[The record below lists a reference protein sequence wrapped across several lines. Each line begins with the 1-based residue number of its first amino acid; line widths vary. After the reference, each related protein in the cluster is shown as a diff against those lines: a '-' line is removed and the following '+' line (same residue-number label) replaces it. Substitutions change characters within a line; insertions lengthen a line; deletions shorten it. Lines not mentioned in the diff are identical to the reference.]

1 MNKLLHGSTKRR
13 FVVDIMLTT
22 MLMITKFFLLNET
35 VSLANKITTIS
46 NTEIKH
52 LAIMFAFYLVIEIA
66 FDAIQNVYIEISF
79 QRLCHNSLIEY
90 FSEIY
95 NVKPEILK
103 KKNTGYV
110 NDILT
115 KLVNYQASAYIATV
129 WELFYAVL
137 YMMYAITRLWLIHWS
152 LGLTLFVA
160 LSISAVLLTK
170 GKQINRKNMVE
181 SNKKSHEL
189 CGFIFDTIINIGTI
203 QKMNAKKF
211 IDDTAEDKKN
221 SYYKALNK
229 QLVINELYGAFSKLV
244 IWLFLP
250 VNIYLMTVF
259 DFNKLE
265 CVALTTLLS
274 TEIFNISRSIMRYI
288 TSKERF
294 GTSYEELSD
303 IIKPE
308 NMRKDLFTDSFKEL
322 EICDLEYQYKVIDK
336 DNSLQETK
344 ICIPDFVV
352 NAGDKVC
359 ITGESGQGK
368 TTLLNLLSNEIETN
382 SVLLNRK
389 TCFNRLN
396 CIFVSQDTEIL
407 DMTLKENLTFGRDI
421 PDSEIVRALEDVG
434 LGKWYENL
442 HDKLNSRLGEKGV
455 FVSTGQRQRLN
466 LVRGLL
472 DYSKEVYILDEPT
485 SNVDAETE
493 QAMVKFIEK
502 RLQNKTLICVT
513 HRPAIKE
520 ICNKMYVFENNTL
533 RLR

>member
-1 MNKLLHGSTKRR
+1 MDKLLHGSTKKR
-13 FVVDIMLTT
+13 FAVDIMLTT

-35 VSLANKITTIS
+35 VSLSGKITTAN
-46 NTEIKH
+46 NTEIRH
-52 LAIMFAFYLVIEIA
+52 LAIMFAFYLAIEVA
-66 FDAIQNVYIEISF
+66 FDAIQNVYTNISF
-79 QRLCHNSLIEY
+79 QMLCHNSLIEY

-103 KKNTGYV
+103 KKNTGYITD
-110 NDILT
+110 NLT
-115 KLVNYQASAYIATV
+115 KLVNTQADAYFGTV

-152 LGLTLFVA
+152 LGLTLVVA
-160 LSISAVLLTK
+160 LSISAALLTK
-170 GKQINRKNMVE
+170 GKQINHKYMLE

-229 QLVINELYGAFSKLV
+229 GLGINELYKALSKLV

-250 VNIYLMTVF
+250 VNIYLMSVF

-274 TEIFNISRSIMRYI
+274 TEIFNVSRSIMRYI

-294 GTSYEELSD
+294 DTAYEEFSD

-308 NMRKDLFTDSFKEL
+308 NTRKDLFADSFKEL
-322 EICDLEYQYKVIDK
+322 EIRDLEYQYKVIDK
-336 DNSLQETK
+336 DNSLQDTK

-407 DMTLKENLTFGRDI
+407 DMSLKENLTFGRDI
-421 PDSEIVRALEDVG
+421 PESEIIKALEDVG

-442 HDKLNSRLGEKGV
+442 HDKLTSRLGEKGV

-472 DYSKEVYILDEPT
+472 DTSKEVYILDEPT

-502 RLQNKTLICVT
+502 RLKDKTLICVT

-533 RLR
+533 HLA